1 MGLNGSQLKSS
12 YSQDLSLT
20 DSQYSQGEGG
30 LSLVQPPSLMMESL
44 PSLASSLPPNT
55 SPGGGSGPHQVPVAF
70 AAGGRRPSEGG
81 GMRLE
86 CRHTLSAKM
95 GSSVPLAVRRALGE

>member
-1 MGLNGSQLKSS
+1 MGLNQSQFKSS

-55 SPGGGSGPHQVPVAF
+55 SPGGGQQQVPVAF